1 MIPAITALKGSLST
15 AEQLVNVLPPLT
27 IRSLLR
33 DTYLDT
39 GQEVNIRRK
48 GELSWIENQNVASLT
63 GRIEFINQLISYVIE
78 NIPQRN
84 TPLTLVSM
92 GSGGLLTEKFIN
104 QQLKKAGYSDIH
116 WRMIDVDYQ
125 QNGYRPS
132 RNEFRDKVE
141 KNVLSF
147 TSEQAYLNKNSGPT
161 TLAVD
166 DKFRGASIILSIDP
180 PSPLEGQEAATC
192 DVSDCMLI
200 RGRPV
205 NDIKQANAI
214 YLLVADK
221 SRQDKLIQ
229 VHQHLTAGDHVVMM
243 EGVLK
248 CTLNSQSDCEVT
260 FCPSSSGQA
269 LNRDVKP
276 FLEYVHRVA
285 DQTGQ
290 KLKLKHIDKAL
301 GKYISS
307 LENAGLA
314 GIKFYVSDY
323 DTSVTRLRQHF
334 QNGNN
339 PALFAAFENNQVR
352 FQP

>member
-15 AEQLVNVLPPLT
+15 DEQPVNVLPPLK

-125 QNGYRPS
+125 QNGYRQS

-147 TSEQAYLNKNSGPT
+147 TSEQAYLNQNSGPT
-161 TLAVD
+161 PLAVD
-166 DKFRGASIILSIDP
+166 DKFRGASIVLSIDP
-180 PSPLEGQEAATC
+180 PSPLEGQEAAASEL
-192 DVSDCMLI
+192 SDCMLI

-205 NDIKQANAI
+205 NDIKQANGI
-214 YLLVADK
+214 YLMVADK
-221 SRQDKLIQ
+221 S
-229 VHQHLTAGDHVVMM
+229 G
-243 EGVLK
+243 
-248 CTLNSQSDCEVT
+248 
-260 FCPSSSGQA
+260 
-269 LNRDVKP
+269 
-276 FLEYVHRVA
+276 
-285 DQTGQ
+285 
-290 KLKLKHIDKAL
+290 
-301 GKYISS
+301 
-307 LENAGLA
+307 
-314 GIKFYVSDY
+314 
-323 DTSVTRLRQHF
+323 
-334 QNGNN
+334 
-339 PALFAAFENNQVR
+339 
-352 FQP
+352 